1 MTGNELGKYYK
12 VLEIEEGAT
21 LQEVEY
27 AYRILKKIHSS
38 DSTAMVPGMREF
50 SETRRSE
57 LLDKIEEA
65 HRVLEEQLK
74 TRSQVATPR
83 SRNLDKGVPI
93 TGELLF
99 LARNEI
105 GVELDEVSRRT
116 KVRKDYLQAL
126 EMEDFGRL
134 PDAAVYVRGFVAAYG
149 EYLGFTADEIV
160 PAYMVRYSNW
170 AEQKKGSNSAS

>member
-1 MTGNELGKYYK
+1 MSESELGKYYK
-12 VLEIEEGAT
+12 ILEIEEGAT

-27 AYRILKKIHSS
+27 AYRLLKRIHTA

-57 LLDKIEEA
+57 LLDEIEEA
-65 HRVLEEQLK
+65 HRVLEEELK
-74 TRSQVATPR
+74 THSQITLPR
-83 SRNLDKGVPI
+83 SRHLDEGVPI
-93 TGELLF
+93 TGEVLF

-126 EMEDFGRL
+126 EMEDFDRL
-134 PDAAVYVRGFVAAYG
+134 PDAAVYVRGFLTAYA
-149 EYLGFTADEIV
+149 EYLGFTAQKIV
-160 PAYMVRYSNW
+160 PPYMLRYSNW
-170 AEQKKGSNSAS
+170 VEHKKRN